1 MADEGRMLGFL
12 SLFSSCFLLNRVS
25 LLSVTLLIF
34 LLHLHAG
41 TVRPASPESLSQ
53 PRSHAFLFVSA
64 RASSPDQTSS
74 QRVPNRLAA
83 PSSVSPLSSSETPE
97 ASVSW
102 RQQSCASSA
111 SSVAASL
118 EAFASLFVSPR
129 RDGDYS
135 SSTGVQT
142 VTFASSGASPQP
154 AHSVLSVPRAAAGVL
169 SSALLPPSE
178 DGTAHKEPRLTR
190 GASPSVSASLPSP
203 ASISS
208 SPSGSSS
215 STSTASPS
223 PSSASVSAAA
233 SSSSSP
239 SASSLPSSSVSSS
252 SSPALSKAA
261 PGTET
266 SSGETGK
273 EKREDVDLEGEDSV
287 LISVNAGNF
296 DRFLRAQQRVVVF
309 FYVPWCERCQN
320 LFPEIYDAALRLR
333 RLDPP
338 IRVATVD
345 SAAQEELARRLK
357 AAAAPCV
364 KLVRLLP
371 AASPSSPAAAQET
384 NGGSRAA
391 LEAARREG
399 DPPSPSNGLEAEEY
413 QGSPD
418 ADRLVRWAMKRA
430 GAPAYFLKD
439 FATADRFLFDNPV
452 TLLGVFDSDG
462 EAKDVFLQAAQL
474 IEEVTV
480 AITNST
486 EIATKL
492 QVPIPSVILFRTY
505 GEHMVVLW
513 DHSSPALAPQDI
525 ARFTKEQRFPH
536 VVPFSPSTAPD
547 LFNDGRPLLIL
558 LRSEDEA
565 GRRAEAALH
574 DLAPRHRREIISV
587 VHGTKGAFAARL
599 MNFLNLSIQ
608 DVPAAVI
615 LENPSSRISRVQFVC
630 EEKPLT
636 RVSLERLIRDYRS
649 GALRPTRKSAP
660 PPPQAQQGHIVKL
673 VGSTFVEPLPPPNSE
688 MLLFVY
694 SPWCAHST
702 KLRPVFEEVAARL
715 AHIPELV
722 TAELDGTVNE
732 VEDVN
737 VVSYQ
742 NLVDLR
748 RRAGPN
754 AWNGDSLLRP
764 PSSIRGKKDE
774 GQRES
779 LWDFDRD
786 VSLTDVIAADG
797 YPALLFYTHDQE
809 EEDLGKAKERKTVVF
824 YDGVRDVPSVL
835 EFLLLHSKILTR
847 ERLFNSLQM

>member
-1 MADEGRMLGFL
+1 MADDGRTLGFL
-12 SLFSSCFLLNRVS
+12 SFFSSCLLLNRVS
-25 LLSVTLLIF
+25 LLSLTLLIF

-41 TVRPASPESLSQ
+41 TVRPATPERLSQ
-53 PRSHAFLFVSA
+53 PRSSVFLFVSA
-64 RASSPDQTSS
+64 RASSPDPTSS
-74 QRVPNRLAA
+74 LRVPNRLAA
-83 PSSVSPLSSSETPE
+83 PSSVSSPSSSKTPE
-97 ASVSW
+97 ASVSGG
-102 RQQSCASSA
+102 QQSCASSP

-118 EAFASLFVSPR
+118 EAFASLFVSSR
-129 RDGDYS
+129 LDGDS
-135 SSTGVQT
+135 SSSSGVQT
-142 VTFASSGASPQP
+142 VPFASSGASPQP
-154 AHSVLSVPRAAAGVL
+154 AHSILSVHQAPVGVL

-178 DGTAHKEPRLTR
+178 DGTSHEEPPLTR
-190 GASPSVSASLPSP
+190 EASPSVSASLPSP
-203 ASISS
+203 TSISS
-208 SPSGSSS
+208 SPSSSS
-215 STSTASPS
+215 STSTVSPS
-223 PSSASVSAAA
+223 PSSDSVSPSTVSA
-233 SSSSSP
+233 SASP
-239 SASSLPSSSVSSS
+239 SASSLSSSSVSSS
-252 SSPALSKAA
+252 SSSALSKAA

-266 SSGETGK
+266 PSGETGK
-273 EKREDVDLEGEDSV
+273 EKDVDLEGEDSV

-296 DRFLRAQQRVVVF
+296 DRFLRAEERLVVF

-345 SAAQEELARRLK
+345 SAGQEELARRLK
-357 AAAAPCV
+357 AGAAPCV

-371 AASPSSPAAAQET
+371 AASPSSPASAQET

-399 DPPSPSNGLEAEEY
+399 AALSPFKGLETEEY
-413 QGSPD
+413 QGFPD

-430 GAPAYFLKD
+430 GAPAYYLKD

-462 EAKDVFLQAAQL
+462 QARDVFLQASHL

-492 QVPIPSVILFRTY
+492 QVPIPSVLLFRTY
-505 GEHMVVLW
+505 GEHMVVLG
-513 DHSSPALAPQDI
+513 DRSSPALTPQDI

-565 GRRAEAALH
+565 GRQAEAALH
-574 DLAPRHRREIISV
+574 EVAPRHRRGIISV

-608 DVPAAVI
+608 DIPAAVI
-615 LENPSSRISRVQFVC
+615 VENPSSRISKVQFVC
-630 EEKPLT
+630 EDKPLT
-636 RVSLERLIRDYRS
+636 RGSLERLIRDYRG

-660 PPPQAQQGHIVKL
+660 PPLQAEQGHTVKL

-702 KLRPVFEEVAARL
+702 KLRPVFEEVATRL

-809 EEDLGKAKERKTVVF
+809 EEDLGKTKERKTVVF
-824 YDGVRDVPSVL
+824 YDGVRDVQSIL
-835 EFLLLHSKILTR
+835 EFLLMHSKILTR